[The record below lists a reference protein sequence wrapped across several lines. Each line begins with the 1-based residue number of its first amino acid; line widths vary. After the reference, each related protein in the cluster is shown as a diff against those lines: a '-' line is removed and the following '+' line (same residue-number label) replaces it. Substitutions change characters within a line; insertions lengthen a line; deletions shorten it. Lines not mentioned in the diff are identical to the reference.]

1 MVRTIGLSRWRS
13 PTTLLLGL
21 GIGIVLL
28 LVCLLFSLSLGAAD
42 IELGTIYRAL
52 TDFDD
57 STNHLIVRS
66 VRLPRTLIALV
77 VGAALAVAGAVMQ
90 GLTQNPLA
98 DPGILGVEIGAAFAV
113 VVATFIF
120 NINSLSVY
128 AWFAFLGATIVA
140 VLVYVIAT
148 LSPGGVTPLNLTI
161 AGAVFSALIGTFISG
176 IMIVSQH
183 TLEETR
189 FWLAG
194 SVAGRDLDL
203 LLQVL
208 PYLMIGLALALV
220 LGRQITT
227 LSLGEDVAKGLGQNT
242 ILVKGLGA
250 VSVVLLAGGS
260 VAIAGPIGFVGLVI
274 PHMARLVVGVDYRW
288 ILPYSAIFGAVL
300 LTISDVAAR
309 LILRP
314 LELPVGLIMPII
326 GAPLFLHLVR
336 SRSKL

>member
-28 LVCLLFSLSLGAAD
+28 LVCLVFSLSLGAAD

-203 LLQVL
+203 LLQAL

>member
-1 MVRTIGLSRWRS
+1 ML
-13 PTTLLLGL
+13 
-21 GIGIVLL
+21 LL

-42 IELGTIYRAL
+42 IELGTIYRSL
-52 TDFDD
+52 TDFDN
-57 STNHLIVRS
+57 STNHLIVSS
-66 VRLPRTLIALV
+66 VRLPRTLIALI

-140 VLVYVIAT
+140 VLVYAIAT

-161 AGAVFSALIGTFISG
+161 AGAVFSSLIGTFISG
-176 IMIVSQH
+176 IMIVSQRA
-183 TLEETR
+183 LEETR

-194 SVAGRDLDL
+194 SLAGRDLEL

-208 PYLMIGLALALV
+208 PYLTIGLVLALV

-250 VSVVLLAGGS
+250 ISVVLLAGGS

-274 PHMARLVVGVDYRW
+274 PHMARFLVGVDYRW

-300 LTISDVAAR
+300 LTISDIAAR

-314 LELPVGLIMPII
+314 QELPVGLIMPII

>member
-28 LVCLLFSLSLGAAD
+28 LVCLVFSLSLGAAD